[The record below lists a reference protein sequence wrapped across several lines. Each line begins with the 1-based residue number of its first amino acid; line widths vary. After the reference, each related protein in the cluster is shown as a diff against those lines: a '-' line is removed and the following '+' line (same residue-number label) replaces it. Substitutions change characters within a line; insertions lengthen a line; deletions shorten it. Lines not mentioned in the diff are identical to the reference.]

1 MHRASGQSDFSDLL
15 VVGGGN
21 AQLERIEQLMDWK
34 PIETALSKVYA
45 APTGRPSFR
54 PLSMFKILLLQHW
67 YGIGDPEAEEIVADR
82 LSFRRFV
89 GIGYGERVPDHSTIC
104 RFRNELVEHKL
115 GEPLFGL
122 VVEQLA
128 QHGFVLKVGTLIDA
142 TLIKAAAAEPPK
154 QKGGG
159 SSPADPDA
167 KWTKRPNG
175 TAHFGYKLHVAVD
188 QGSTIVR
195 AARLTPANLNEVVIG
210 HELVQGDERAVWA
223 DKGYVGPALRER
235 LAQSG
240 IKNRVQR
247 KASRVRKLTR
257 WETLRNVLI
266 ARTRG
271 RIEGVFG
278 TLKRSYGL
286 ARLRYMGLARNALSV
301 LLTLTAWNL
310 SRATAA
316 T

>member
-1 MHRASGQSDFSDLL
+1 MG
-15 VVGGGN
+15 
-21 AQLERIEQLMDWK
+21 
-34 PIETALSKVYA
+34 
-45 APTGRPSFR
+45 
-54 PLSMFKILLLQHW
+54 
-67 YGIGDPEAEEIVADR
+67 DR
-82 LSFRRFV
+82 LSFRRFA

-104 RFRNELVEHKL
+104 RFRGELVRQNLGNEL
-115 GEPLFGL
+115 FAL
-122 VVEQLA
+122 VTEQLV
-128 QHGFVLKVGTLIDA
+128 QCGFVLKVGTLIDA

-159 SSPADPDA
+159 SSQADPDA

-175 TAHFGYKLHVAVD
+175 AAHFGYKLHIAVD

-195 AARLTPANLNEVVIG
+195 AAQLTPANVNEVVIG

-223 DKGYVGPALRER
+223 DKGYVGPAMRER
-235 LAQSG
+235 LARSG

-247 KASRVRKLTR
+247 KATRVRKLSR

-266 ARTRG
+266 ARRRG

-286 ARLRYMGLARNALSV
+286 GRLRYMGLVRNTLSV

-310 SRATAA
+310 SRASASA
-316 T
+316 